1 MRAVD
6 IIEKKRDGHTLSTQE
21 IAWFLDEYLEGK
33 VPDYQMSSFL
43 MAVYFN
49 GMEKD
54 ELREFTKKMIFSGDV
69 IEFPGTHKFLI
80 DKHSTGGV
88 GDKTTIALAGLFAAF
103 DIGTAKLS
111 GRGLGHTGGTIDKFE
126 AISGFHFPQTK
137 EEMIEAINKTA
148 TGIMGASEKVVP
160 LDKKLYALRDVTGT
174 VMSIPLIASS
184 IMSKKLAVYA
194 DGIILDVKVGS
205 GAFMK
210 NLDLARELAKSM
222 LQIGESF
229 DRKVVTVL
237 TEMDQPL
244 GYAVGNAL
252 EVIEAVETL
261 KGRGPK
267 DFTELCETLVA
278 VALQIKGDVKTLEE
292 GKEKVAEVLKSG
304 KAVEKLKEFINYYGG
319 DGNLVDDYTLLPQ
332 AKNVR
337 VVLAK
342 ETGYVARIEAEEVGK
357 AAMVLGAGRETKEDN
372 INHAVG
378 IILSKKIGDYVE
390 TGDVIATLYYDG
402 DEKLESSLE
411 LLNGAYKYSP
421 NKVEASPVVKEI
433 HSVNI

>member
-6 IIEKKRDGHTLSTQE
+6 IIEKKRDGHTLENAE
-21 IAWFLDEYLEGK
+21 ISWFLDEYLKGN

-49 GMEKD
+49 GMEKE

-137 EEMIEAINKTA
+137 EEMIKAINETS

-244 GYAVGNAL
+244 GYAVGNSL

-278 VALQIKGDVKTLEE
+278 VALQVKGDVKTLEE
-292 GKEKVAEVLKSG
+292 GKAKVAEVIKSG
-304 KAVEKLKEFINYYGG
+304 VAVEKLKAFINYYGG
-319 DGNLVDDYTLLPQ
+319 NGNLVDDYSILPE
-332 AKNVR
+332 AKNTL

-357 AAMVLGAGRETKEDN
+357 AAMVLGAGRETKEDD
-372 INHAVG
+372 INPAVG
-378 IILSKKIGDYVE
+378 LILHKKIGDYVVK
-390 TGDVIATLYYDG
+390 GDVIATLYYDG
-402 DEKLESSLE
+402 DEKLESSLALMNE
-411 LLNGAYKYSP
+411 AYKYSP
-421 NKVEASPVVKEI
+421 EKVETSPVVKEI

>member
-6 IIEKKRDGHTLSTQE
+6 IIEKKRDGHTLENAE
-21 IAWFLDEYLEGK
+21 ISWFLDEYLKGN

-49 GMEKD
+49 GMEKE

-126 AISGFHFPQTK
+126 AISGFHFAQTK
-137 EEMIEAINKTA
+137 EEMIKAINETS

-244 GYAVGNAL
+244 GYAVGNSL

-278 VALQIKGDVKTLEE
+278 VALQVKGDVKTLEE
-292 GKEKVAEVLKSG
+292 GKAKVAEVIKSG
-304 KAVEKLKEFINYYGG
+304 VAVEKLKAFINYYGG
-319 DGNLVDDYTLLPQ
+319 NGNLVDDYSILPE
-332 AKNVR
+332 AKNTL

-357 AAMVLGAGRETKEDN
+357 AAMVLGAGRETKEDD
-372 INHAVG
+372 INPAVG
-378 IILSKKIGDYVE
+378 LILHKKIGDYVVK
-390 TGDVIATLYYDG
+390 GDVIATLYYDG
-402 DEKLESSLE
+402 DEKLESSLALMNE
-411 LLNGAYKYSP
+411 AYKYSP
-421 NKVEASPVVKEI
+421 EKVETSPVVKEI